1 MLLDLDVESLRLD
14 IDERR
19 VVDTWDGLSGDQ
31 VVKVA
36 CQLGEL
42 GACCLLLALLLLEG
56 HLSLVLGELL
66 PDFLVLGLHVVQI
79 GLSRIEI
86 MLIFP

>member
-19 VVDTWDGLSGDQ
+19 IVDTWDGLSGDQ

-36 CQLGEL
+36 CQLGKL

-56 HLSLVLGELL
+56 HLSLVLGKLL
-66 PDFLVLGLHVVQI
+66 PDFLVLGLHVVQV

-86 MLIFP
+86 MLVFP

>member
-19 VVDTWDGLSGDQ
+19 IVDTWDGLSGDQ

-36 CQLGEL
+36 CQLGKL

-56 HLSLVLGELL
+56 HLSLVLGKLL
-66 PDFLVLGLHVVQI
+66 PDFLVLALHVVQV

-86 MLIFP
+86 MLVFP

>member
-1 MLLDLDVESLRLD
+1 MLLDLDVESLRFD
-14 IDERR
+14 IDEWR

-36 CQLGEL
+36 CQLGKL

-56 HLSLVLGELL
+56 HLSLVLGKLL
-66 PDFLVLGLHVVQI
+66 PDFLVLGLHVVQV

-86 MLIFP
+86 MLVFP

>member
-1 MLLDLDVESLRLD
+1 MLLDLDVKGLRLD
-14 IDERR
+14 IDEWR

-56 HLSLVLGELL
+56 HLSLVLGKLL
-66 PDFLVLGLHVVQI
+66 PDFLVLGLHVVQV

-86 MLIFP
+86 MLVFP

>member
-1 MLLDLDVESLRLD
+1 MLLDLDVESLRFD
-14 IDERR
+14 IDEWR

-56 HLSLVLGELL
+56 HLSLVLGKLL
-66 PDFLVLGLHVVQI
+66 PDFLVLGLHVVQV

-86 MLIFP
+86 MLVFP

>member
-1 MLLDLDVESLRLD
+1 M
-14 IDERR
+14 
-19 VVDTWDGLSGDQ
+19 
-31 VVKVA
+31 KVA

-42 GACCLLLALLLLEG
+42 GACCLLLALLLLKG

-66 PDFLVLGLHVVQI
+66 PDLLVLGLHMVQI